1 MNTKPKHGLTNR
13 LIAMLLV
20 LTMICVYVVGDNFA
34 PIIADRNKP
43 ESSGVLAQTLSY
55 STSLSPKT
63 ELTDVSELVL
73 AENTT
78 AMGKTSESLLEAFA
92 QMPDSVKNK
101 SELDSNIAVFKEQI
115 VNLKAKTCDE
125 LSQTDNGTEEFN
137 DYREAVLLG
146 FNDLEVLLSD
156 VSVENYQSVMAD
168 ISELINP
175 EKPYVSLA
183 DDLPFNEVSEDNITY
198 SDYNPE
204 SVTDYQIDDG
214 SYSSE
219 DLEQTNDTVINDDVR
234 SEFSEL
240 ESVLEVYQ
248 YIKNNYTM
256 EFYFGSRKGAVGTSA
271 EKVGNDYDIASLLIG
286 ILRNRNI
293 PARYAKGEI
302 EITAEQAMEWTA
314 TDDINVAM
322 RVIAALG
329 IPTTGMVSNGETVAV
344 RLEHIWVE
352 AYVPYTDYRGTG
364 NRSGER
370 LWIPLDASFKKST
383 HLDGAD
389 IETINAYMSDESN
402 YLNENSVINGV
413 NVSNVAKMVDGEE
426 SAFVKYM
433 LENSYDS
440 VAQIF
445 GGKEIIYEDLG
456 YLPLSLPYNT
466 VSDTERYDDI
476 PVDYTDTI
484 NFELFGNSASGNNI
498 YGDDYINETIYAPD
512 VYGKRLT
519 LTYVPAT
526 QADSEVI
533 SEHGGI
539 FSTPAYL
546 VKMKPQFVI
555 DGEVIAEGGVC
566 NTGYTQKYIITL
578 SNKASSQNNSE
589 ITNNVIV
596 GGMYSIV
603 LDYGN
608 VSEVELKNVKTVVD
622 NFSSVMTED
631 NCYTET
637 YMGEMLYAIGKLYFS
652 QLDTYNEVVAGVHN
666 VTATRS
672 LSLGIIGFNVN
683 VTYAFG
689 VPSELKEG
697 GIFLD
702 IGHDVHCVV
711 SNDNSNESEKKF
723 MLEAGMYASAMEH
736 GVLEQVTGVESV
748 STIKALQYAQQ
759 NNVLIHYINKDN
771 LDTELAQLNFSD
783 QLIGDI
789 RSSVNSGKVII
800 IPEHEI
806 AIHQWTGVG
815 YMVLDLDT
823 FACGYMISGGMAGGA
838 MAWYEVLGETVW
850 NVVKGI
856 GTGLLCMGLVALVP
870 ELALPMIIF
879 GCAMSFVAGYSIG
892 THLYNAFSDDEFD
905 VREFQEGMIE
915 ISSFGF
921 TIGALHGIGKWMN
934 SITGENAEAKAE
946 TETRA
951 SSEAQKACENG
962 KCFVAGILISTP
974 SGLIPIEEIKTGDKV
989 YSFDKDSKVVSEN
1002 TVEEVFVRETTKLVN
1017 ISTGAETI
1025 CSTPNHPFY
1034 VPKKGFTNA
1043 VELRAGDILLN
1054 INGDYVIIEKI
1065 QHEILESPI
1074 TVYNFRVSNDHT
1086 YYVGTQSLGVHN
1098 ANAGYSGSEG
1108 KTPAGEGSNAG
1119 EGNNESDGRTLNN
1132 TKNRIANLRD
1142 QLGNK
1147 YNQLDG
1153 GNQLK
1158 GTVAEMDIKLNLNG
1172 EDELPSD
1179 YLKAYSGYGSAKQA
1193 NNGAGELIYK
1203 DGKVSVKP
1211 PKSGW
1216 CAYPENPDY
1225 SDSVL
1230 EVVDVNGYSRYR
1242 FNDAECKLIE
1252 NLSKLLNGNYLVEG
1266 NVEITVQRTPC
1277 PSCISVMQAFSQDFP
1292 GIKIVVYDGD
1302 GGITTI
1308 QNGMIY

>member
-13 LIAMLLV
+13 LIAMLIV

-183 DDLPFNEVSEDNITY
+183 DDLPFNEVSENNITY

-286 ILRNRNI
+286 ILRDRNI

-370 LWIPLDASFKKST
+370 LWIPLDASFKKSI
-383 HLDGAD
+383 HLDGTD

-433 LENSYDS
+433 LENGYDS

-652 QLDTYNEVVAGVHN
+652 QLDTYNEVVAGVNN

-672 LSLGIIGFNVN
+672 LSLGIIGFNAN
-683 VTYAFG
+683 VTYSFG

-697 GIFLD
+697 GVFLD
-702 IGHDVHCVV
+702 IGHDEHCIV
-711 SNDNSNESEKKF
+711 SNDNNNESEKKF

-736 GVLEQVTGVESV
+736 GILEQVTGVESV

-759 NNVLIHYINKDN
+759 NNVSIHYITKDN
-771 LDTELAQLNFSD
+771 LDSEIAQLTFSD
-783 QLIGDI
+783 QLISDI

-815 YMVLDLDT
+815 YMVLDPDT

-838 MAWYEVLGETVW
+838 MAWYEVLGAVGVNILTGL
-850 NVVKGI
+850 GI
-856 GTGLLCMGLVALVP
+856 GLLLAPIALIPVVGVPILVGLACIGAFM
-870 ELALPMIIF
+870 
-879 GCAMSFVAGYSIG
+879 AGWNIG
-892 THLYNAFSDDEFD
+892 THLYNAFSGDEFD
-905 VREFQEGMIE
+905 VREFQYAMIDL
-915 ISSFGF
+915 SSFCF
-921 TIGALHGIGKWMN
+921 TIAIGEGIKN
-934 SITGENAEAKAE
+934 KYEAE
-946 TETRA
+946 TAEKA
-951 SSEAQKACENG
+951 GQESGKACDNG
-962 KCFVAGILISTP
+962 KCFVAGTLISTP
-974 SGLIPIEEIKTGDKV
+974 LGLIPIEEIKAGDKV
-989 YSFDKDSKVVSEN
+989 YSFDEDTKFVSEN
-1002 TVEEVFVRETTKLVN
+1002 TVETVFVRETTELVN
-1017 ISTGAETI
+1017 ISIGTETI
-1025 CSTPNHPFY
+1025 RSTPDHPFY

-1054 INGDYVIIEKI
+1054 INGEYVIIEKI

-1074 TVYNFRVSNDHT
+1074 KVYNFRVANYHT
-1086 YYVGTQSLGVHN
+1086 YFVGENNVGVHN
-1098 ANAGYSGSEG
+1098 ANYTNSESNVKPEAAVKGSKKHGVNWKEGPARAKATGNPQGQWASEDLNYATEMANSLKSGESGYFDL
-1108 KTPAGEGSNAG
+1108 PEGSK
-1119 EGNNESDGRTLNN
+1119 SIVHMPDGT
-1132 TKNRIANLRD
+1132 TKPATRFWIR
-1142 QLGNK
+1142 
-1147 YNQLDG
+1147 
-1153 GNQLK
+1153 
-1158 GTVAEMDIKLNLNG
+1158 
-1172 EDELPSD
+1172 
-1179 YLKAYSGYGSAKQA
+1179 
-1193 NNGAGELIYK
+1193 NNGTGTWH
-1203 DGKVSVKP
+1203 G
-1211 PKSGW
+1211 
-1216 CAYPENPDY
+1216 YPME
-1225 SDSVL
+1225 
-1230 EVVDVNGYSRYR
+1230 
-1242 FNDAECKLIE
+1242 
-1252 NLSKLLNGNYLVEG
+1252 
-1266 NVEITVQRTPC
+1266 
-1277 PSCISVMQAFSQDFP
+1277 
-1292 GIKIVVYDGD
+1292 
-1302 GGITTI
+1302 
-1308 QNGMIY
+1308 